1 MSMNILVEL
10 VPAGLVLAAGLRE
23 LRPITR
29 AIAIRLLEKKY
40 PAAPVDQISSA
51 LDPKPAAYCCARQ
64 GKRRAACQA
73 RSARPEACAIEE
85 LQTAMTPPSDR

>member
-1 MSMNILVEL
+1 MSILVDL
-10 VPAGLVLAAGLRE
+10 VPAGLALAAGLRE

-29 AIAIRLLEKKY
+29 AIAIRLLGKKY
-40 PAAPVDQISSA
+40 PATPVEQVSSA

-85 LQTAMTPPSDR
+85 LQTTMTPPSDR

>member
-1 MSMNILVEL
+1 MSILVDT

-40 PAAPVDQISSA
+40 PAAPVEQVSSA
-51 LDPKPAAYCCARQ
+51 LDSRPARCCCARQ
-64 GKRRAACQA
+64 GKRRAVCQS
-73 RSARPEACAIEE
+73 RSARSEGPACAVEE
-85 LQTAMTPPSDR
+85 FQASLTQPSDR